1 MISVIVSLNNKVK
14 WKFIKFTWYGCLMSN
29 LKINYK
35 QFNYYYEKKNLQW
48 NGKNNEIKKII
59 LLVT

>member
-35 QFNYYYEKKNLQW
+35 QFNYYYEKKSTMEWQ
-48 NGKNNEIKKII
+48 K
-59 LLVT
+59 